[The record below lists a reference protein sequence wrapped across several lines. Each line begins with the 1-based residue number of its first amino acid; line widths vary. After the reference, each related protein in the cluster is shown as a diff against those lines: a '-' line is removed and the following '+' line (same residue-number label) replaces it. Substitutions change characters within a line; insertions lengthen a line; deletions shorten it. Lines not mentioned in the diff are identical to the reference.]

1 MKGVILMF
9 NGLAYALLGIFG
21 FTTVVRAMAR
31 KEDVLVTLLLN
42 VLFGGAFF
50 IILNICHMELPL
62 NLVSGACI
70 AIAGF
75 PGVILLI
82 VLKIVFK
89 I

>member
-1 MKGVILMF
+1 MI
-9 NGLAYALLGIFG
+9 NGLSYALLGIVG
-21 FTTVVRAMAR
+21 FATVVKALAK
-31 KEDVLVTLLLN
+31 KEDLLVTLLLN

-50 IILNICHMELPL
+50 IILNICKVELPL
-62 NLVSGACI
+62 NLISGACI

-82 VLKIVFK
+82 ILKIVFK

>member
-1 MKGVILMF
+1 MI
-9 NGLAYALLGIFG
+9 NGLAYALLGIVG
-21 FTTVVRAMAR
+21 FATVVKALAK
-31 KEDVLVTLLLN
+31 KEDLLVTLLLN

-50 IILNICHMELPL
+50 IILNLCKVELPL
-62 NLVSGACI
+62 NLISGACI

-82 VLKIVFK
+82 ILKIVFK